1 MKLFENITERM
12 TTKNY
17 KFMNTIY
24 KLLLVF
30 TMFICSLNGYSQYAD
45 PGIGIIIDPISVI
58 QGGTGIL
65 SANVGNYGNSTI
77 EANSLMVT
85 ISVGPNSEII
95 GIATGGDSRWTQFSL
110 TPGSGNTIIL
120 KNTLGSFDSF
130 DIGYVLLT
138 IRGNTVSDLDLI
150 TSNIGYVS
158 VGNLQGNESNTNDY
172 SQTSLIIT
180 PPTCTTPNLTVSGAV
195 CNGATY
201 QVSFNSNGNVTA
213 SAGTVSGN
221 TVSGIAIGINLV
233 LTSTSINGCESTQ
246 TTVLSPSS
254 CVNPPIGC
262 TPPTISAGNGVCSG
276 TGMYS
281 VSVTAS
287 SGAIISSTSG
297 IVSGNSV
304 TGIPL
309 GTAVTITAT
318 SASCT
323 NSVTVSSPTDCT
335 TPCALTAVSYSVG
348 SCTSFTY
355 NVSVTNP
362 SVATITASAGTVT
375 PTEIINIPVE
385 TNVTITATI
394 PGCTAQVITLSA
406 PVCCNL
412 NIPLLSV
419 VTQPTCSVATGSF
432 TITNYNAAYTYA
444 VTPSTGVVIVGTT
457 VTAPAGTY
465 TVTASSGSCA
475 SIASAPVVINAQPAT
490 LVTPTLSI
498 VTQPTCSVATGSFTI
513 TNYNAAYTYAVTPS
527 TGVVIVGTT
536 VTAPSGTYTV
546 TASSGSC
553 TSIASASVVINAQ
566 PATLVTPTLSVVT
579 QPTCSVATG
588 SFTIINY
595 NAAYTYAVN
604 PSTGVTIVGNTVTAP
619 AGSYTVT
626 ASLGA
631 CTSQASSPAF
641 INAQP
646 TTLVT
651 PTLSVVTQPTC
662 SVATGSFTIT
672 NYNATYT
679 YAVNPSTGVTI
690 VGNTVTAPAGTYT
703 VTASSGSCASIAS
716 APVVINEFNNSS
728 CASIALIKTAHLD
741 DLNHDGFAQVGEKII
756 YTFVI
761 TNTGLVPLTNI
772 TINDPLP
779 GVVMSG
785 GPISLGI
792 GGVDS
797 TSFTGVYTIT
807 TQDVI
812 NESVTNQATVYGTS
826 PTGGIVNDL
835 SDSTSIT
842 GDNGTVL
849 PIKAC
854 KVDVFNAVTP
864 NNDGNNDYLFI
875 KGLDCYNDN
884 SIEIYNRWGVKVYET
899 QGYDNSTRAFRGYS
913 EGRVTINKSEPLPYG
928 TYYYILKYKDYTGN
942 SLTKTGFLYLTL

>member
-465 TVTASSGSCA
+465 TVTASSGSC
-475 SIASAPVVINAQPAT
+475 
-490 LVTPTLSI
+490 
-498 VTQPTCSVATGSFTI
+498 
-513 TNYNAAYTYAVTPS
+513 
-527 TGVVIVGTT
+527 
-536 VTAPSGTYTV
+536 
-546 TASSGSC
+546 

>member
-465 TVTASSGSCA
+465 TVTASSGSCT
-475 SIASAPVVINAQPAT
+475 SIASASVVINAQPAT
-490 LVTPTLSI
+490 LVTPTLSV

-536 VTAPSGTYTV
+536 VTAPS
-546 TASSGSC
+546 
-553 TSIASASVVINAQ
+553 
-566 PATLVTPTLSVVT
+566 
-579 QPTCSVATG
+579 
-588 SFTIINY
+588 
-595 NAAYTYAVN
+595 
-604 PSTGVTIVGNTVTAP
+604 
-619 AGSYTVT
+619 
-626 ASLGA
+626 
-631 CTSQASSPAF
+631 
-641 INAQP
+641 
-646 TTLVT
+646 
-651 PTLSVVTQPTC
+651 
-662 SVATGSFTIT
+662 
-672 NYNATYT
+672 
-679 YAVNPSTGVTI
+679 
-690 VGNTVTAPAGTYT
+690 GTYT